1 MAEVDP
7 PLAGA
12 IDVMIATPL
21 DEHLAE
27 RIAATSEHVRVW
39 YDPGLLPTPAYQGDH
54 RGTAGFRRDGA
65 GERAWAAML
74 ERAEV
79 LFGIPGDSPEGLAE
93 AVRRCPRLRWVAAT
107 SAGAGEQIA
116 AAGLD
121 RADLDR
127 ITFTSAAGIH
137 AGPLAE
143 FAMFG
148 LLILVKDAAGLAAA
162 KAARQWPERREPVGE
177 LAGRTVLVLG
187 LGGIGRRVAEL
198 AGAFGMRVLGVK
210 RNPDGPLPG
219 VEEVHPTS
227 ALAKLLPE
235 ADAVVVTLPGTR
247 ETAGLL
253 DAEALDLLPRGAL
266 VVNVGRGT
274 VIDEDALVE
283 RLGSGQL
290 GGAALDV
297 FQTEPLPAESPLWAL
312 DNVLLSPHAA
322 ALSAGENDRL
332 VELFRD
338 NLRRDLAGEPLRN
351 RIDTSVFY

>member
-7 PLAGA
+7 PRAGA

-21 DEHLAE
+21 DEQLAE
-27 RIAATSEHVRVW
+27 RIAATSEHVRLW
-39 YDPGLLPTPAYQGDH
+39 YDPGLLPTPAYEGDH
-54 RGTAGFRRDGA
+54 RGAPGFRRDGA

-79 LFGIPGDSPEGLAE
+79 LFGIPGDSPQGLAE
-93 AVRRCPRLRWVAAT
+93 VVRRCPRLRWVAAT
-107 SAGAGEQIA
+107 SAGAGEQVA
-116 AAGLD
+116 RAGLD
-121 RADLDR
+121 QADLDR
-127 ITFTSAAGIH
+127 ITFTSAAGVH

-143 FAMFG
+143 FALFG
-148 LLILVKDAAGLAAA
+148 LLSLVKEAAGLAAA

-198 AGAFGMRVLGVK
+198 AAAFGMRVLGV
-210 RNPDGPLPG
+210 RRHPDGELPG
-219 VEEVHPTS
+219 VDEVHPS
-227 ALAKLLPE
+227 SDLAKLLPQ

-247 ETAGLL
+247 ETAGLV

-266 VVNVGRGT
+266 VVNVGRGA

-283 RLGSGQL
+283 RLRSGHV

-297 FQTEPLPAESPLWAL
+297 FRTEPLPAASPLWRL
-312 DNVLLSPHAA
+312 DNVLISPHAA
-322 ALSAGENDRL
+322 ALSASENERI

-338 NLRRDLAGEPLRN
+338 NLRRELAGEPLRN